1 MGPAGHGGTRG
12 EVRIHATDLACKIV
26 TLVYIERMPPR
37 TFMEK
42 EREDAPTGASS
53 HFASCAKGSNYYDTE
68 YHQPRDLATNHR

>member
-1 MGPAGHGGTRG
+1 MGPRGHGETCGG
-12 EVRIHATDLACKIV
+12 VRIPATALGCKIV

-37 TFMEK
+37 TFMEE

-53 HFASCAKGSNYYDTE
+53 HFASSAKGSTYYDTE